1 MAARARVS
9 ARVSRPNSAIG
20 VGSISGRSARH
31 WSSIVRTGA
40 SASVGALAGVSVTA
54 LRARRSST
62 TRPFLQIS
70 FHVERTVAHSFD
82 MEQLRTTSG
91 TDPAGVVHRLYRAL
105 AVGDIDAAAAT
116 LTDDTVLHVPGTGI
130 NVGTWTG
137 RAGVLDF
144 VQKAAE
150 TTAGTL
156 RLTLHRAFADDE
168 WAVGLA
174 TYTATRPGREVVLEN
189 HLAHVMRLRG
199 GLIAEGWL
207 QARDQYAVD
216 AFWAR

>member
-1 MAARARVS
+1 
-9 ARVSRPNSAIG
+9 
-20 VGSISGRSARH
+20 
-31 WSSIVRTGA
+31 
-40 SASVGALAGVSVTA
+40 
-54 LRARRSST
+54 
-62 TRPFLQIS
+62 
-70 FHVERTVAHSFD
+70 